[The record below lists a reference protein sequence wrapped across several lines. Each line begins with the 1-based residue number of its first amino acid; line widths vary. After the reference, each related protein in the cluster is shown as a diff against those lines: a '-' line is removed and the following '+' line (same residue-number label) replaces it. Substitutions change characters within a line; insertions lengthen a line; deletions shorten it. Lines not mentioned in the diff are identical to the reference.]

1 MTQIYKAGEVPK
13 KAKLSGTLSVGSTEL
28 NRTEIKKFSG
38 FVFQD
43 DVILDTMTV
52 KEAIEMSAR
61 LRLPKELDKQAR
73 VQKSI
78 ETFSLSKAQNTQIG
92 SPGGKKG
99 ISGGERKR
107 TSKSTLLFKNH
118 FKYILSLGVAME
130 LITEPKV
137 LFLDEPTS
145 GLDAYTAFSLI
156 KTLTDY
162 AHEQKKTLVAT
173 IHQPS
178 SEIFYLFDDL
188 LLLEEGEIVFYG
200 PVESVIEYFTSIG
213 FDFPKYSNPADFLF
227 MNVLHNADFAMLKES
242 WLHSS
247 LYAQMRAEMEISSQV
262 TPMLIDNYR
271 AKASFWTQ
279 FKYLMNRAS
288 KNAFRNELIIRV
300 RLIQSIFIG
309 LLAGLVFINATGGT
323 IAGQIQ
329 SLSGVLYFLAVNQFF
344 GSATAVLSIF
354 AVEKTVFMR
363 EFQAGYYSL
372 TAYYLSKVLVELPHQ
387 IIFPLLTFLIAYY
400 IIGLYPAFS
409 IFLLSG
415 VLLVFCAICGTAIG
429 TFISAIFDDVA
440 MALAALPLVLLP
452 ILLFSGLFVNS
463 GNFPSWLSWL
473 QWGSPVRYAFSG
485 LLRNQFS
492 NYTFNNCPGTLA
504 ECSGQRAIEQL
515 GFAED
520 LPIGATIAILGGIYL
535 ILVIGGY
542 LILYAKT
549 RR

>member
-1 MTQIYKAGEVPK
+1 
-13 KAKLSGTLSVGSTEL
+13 
-28 NRTEIKKFSG
+28 
-38 FVFQD
+38 
-43 DVILDTMTV
+43 
-52 KEAIEMSAR
+52 
-61 LRLPKELDKQAR
+61 
-73 VQKSI
+73 
-78 ETFSLSKAQNTQIG
+78 
-92 SPGGKKG
+92 
-99 ISGGERKR
+99 
-107 TSKSTLLFKNH
+107 
-118 FKYILSLGVAME
+118 ME
-130 LITEPKV
+130 LVTEPQI

-145 GLDAYTAFSLI
+145 GLDAYTAFSLV

-162 AHEQKKTLVAT
+162 AHEHQKTIVAT

-200 PVESVIEYFTSIG
+200 PVESVIEYFTQLG

-227 MNVLHNADFAMLKES
+227 MNVLHNSDFEMLKES
-242 WLHSS
+242 WRRSS
-247 LYAQMRAEMEISSQV
+247 LYAQMQAEIESSSQISPNL
-262 TPMLIDNYR
+262 TEHYR

-279 FKYLMNRAS
+279 FSYLLDRAS

-309 LLAGLVFINATGGT
+309 LLAGLVFIDATGGT
-323 IAGQIQ
+323 VAGQIQ

-387 IIFPLLTFLIAYY
+387 IIFPILLFLIAYY

-409 IFLLSG
+409 VFLLSG
-415 VLLVFCAICGTAIG
+415 VLLVFCAVCGTAIG

-440 MALAALPLVLLP
+440 IALAVLPLVLLP
-452 ILLFSGLFVNS
+452 VLLFSGLFVNF
-463 GNFPSWLSWL
+463 GNFPAWLSWL
-473 QWGSPVRYAFSG
+473 QWASPVRYAFSG

-492 NYTFNNCPGTLA
+492 NYTFNNCPGTPVQ
-504 ECSGQRAIEQL
+504 CSGQRAIEQL
-515 GFAED
+515 GFDED
-520 LPIGATIAILGGIYL
+520 FPIGVTIAILGGIYML
-535 ILVIGGY
+535 LVIGGY
-542 LILYAKT
+542 FILYAKT
-549 RR
+549 RK